1 MTIRELINCMA
12 TDTCQK
18 FQIRADNG
26 WIRLFADL
34 DKQDDPDFIL
44 LDAAGDLRIKEWY
57 VNPSS
62 EICIFTDDDLPDELI
77 RLCDEYDFVVV

>member
-1 MTIRELINCMA
+1 MTIRDLINCMA
-12 TDTCQK
+12 SDTCQK

-34 DKQDDPDFIL
+34 DNQDDPDFIL
-44 LDAAGDLRIKEWY
+44 LDAAADLRIKEWY

-62 EICIFTDDDLPDELI
+62 EICIFTEDDLPKKLLQ
-77 RLCDEYDFVVV
+77 LCEEYGCPVI